1 MANSFKNQ
9 LYINGK
15 WVDPV
20 DGGTFDTINPA
31 NGCVIT
37 KVANST
43 KVDVDLAVQ
52 AAKTCLNGPTWGY
65 SSTGQQ
71 RAVVLRRLGVLVTA
85 RKDELARLDSLDQG
99 KPLRESEAD
108 LNDTITA
115 CEHFAMLAETHD
127 THVETIDNGTG
138 GDFTTIVVHEP
149 IGVVAGKNTFPLLQI
164 YYLQSSILL
173 IITTLYLITHMFRY
187 VTLGITP
194 WNYPLLMGVWKV
206 LPALAAGCTVVL
218 KPSELAPLSCLL
230 LAGNETYLCNTTR

>member
-1 MANSFKNQ
+1 MTSSFKNQ
-9 LYINGK
+9 LYINGT

-37 KVANST
+37 KVANGT
-43 KVDVDLAVQ
+43 KIDIDLAVQ

-65 SSTGQQ
+65 ASTGKE

-108 LNDTITA
+108 INDTITA

-127 THVETIDNGTG
+127 THTETIDNGTG

-149 IGVVAGKNTFPLLQI
+149 IGVVAGNTHFSLDLNRQ
-164 YYLQSSILL
+164 QSYIVS
-173 IITTLYLITHMFRY
+173 Y
-187 VTLGITP
+187 
-194 WNYPLLMGVWKV
+194 
-206 LPALAAGCTVVL
+206 
-218 KPSELAPLSCLL
+218 
-230 LAGNETYLCNTTR
+230 

>member
-37 KVANST
+37 KVANAT
-43 KVDVDLAVQ
+43 KIDVDQAIQ

-127 THVETIDNGTG
+127 IHVETIDNGTG
-138 GDFTTIVVHEP
+138 GDFTTTVVHEP
-149 IGVVAGKNTFPLLQI
+149 IGVVAGNNTFPLLQI
-164 YYLQSSILL
+164 YCLQSSSILL
-173 IITTLYLITHMFRY
+173 IINHPLPLPDNPHVSICYRRNHSLELPVVDGSMES
-187 VTLGITP
+187 VTRVGSGLH
-194 WNYPLLMGVWKV
+194 
-206 LPALAAGCTVVL
+206 GCSQTF
-218 KPSELAPLSCLL
+218 
-230 LAGNETYLCNTTR
+230 